1 MCLYNSV
8 QCGSS
13 HSDLAE
19 FLKVKLNDSVNKHLS
34 INTGVSFGYVDD
46 VRLQHNGVN
55 LTVVGSLELVDGGDG
70 AIVVE
75 AVLAADDAEAE
86 EVVVVVEDLEALGAG
101 GGGEARHD
109 GDLADAADAAVAG
122 AHVAALD
129 EVLVLLRVLEAPDE
143 GPHRVCRRVDAL
155 RYDGAADFRGRFEL
169 VVRVDDAF
177 EFREFLWG

>member
-19 FLKVKLNDSVNKHLS
+19 FLKVKFDDSVNKHLS
-34 INTGVSFGYVDD
+34 IDTGVSFGYVDD
-46 VRLQHNGVN
+46 VRFQNNGVN
-55 LTVVGSLELVDGGDG
+55 LTVVGVLELVDGGDG
-70 AIVVE
+70 AVVVE
-75 AVLAADDAEAE
+75 AVFAADDAEAE
-86 EVVVVVEDLEALGAG
+86 EVLVVVEDLEALGAG
-101 GGGEARHD
+101 GGGEARDD
-109 GDLADAADAAVAG
+109 GDFTDAADAAVAG